1 MLLITLR
8 FMKLHHSKDGVV
20 KDFFKTTCNVEDLKL
35 KTIFLF
41 SQLLQA
47 LQARSQKRSAFVLRM
62 DEISP
67 SLAKLKH
74 SAVYMPGQT
83 HFSGKVVQH
92 ICYSKQH

>member
-8 FMKLHHSKDGVV
+8 FMKLHHYKDGVV
-20 KDFFKTTCNVEDLKL
+20 KDFFKITCNVEDQKL

-47 LQARSQKRSAFVLRM
+47 LQARSLKRSAFVLRM

-92 ICYSKQH
+92 VCYSKQH